1 MPVVSTVFLAL
12 GTIAILG
19 SVIGFLVRDL
29 DIERARR
36 SCSTLV
42 LYVFL
47 PALAFD
53 AVYSAPL
60 GRTFWQV
67 PIVMLVGAI
76 TCLAF
81 AIPVFSL
88 MHSEQTRVAGAL
100 ILGSAFGNVTYLGLP
115 VLRGLFPNQLQQV
128 TEVAI
133 LCEVTVTSLD
143 LIVSSILAPFYGGES
158 GASRGSVILQLIKF
172 PLLWS
177 ALIAVVFNV
186 YHLPVPDF
194 LIAALHLLGQTVSGL
209 MLLILGMAL
218 RSAAA
223 SVALGR
229 AGSVVPPLLIKL
241 ALSPLIVF
249 FLGRMLNLSALALHA
264 TTIEAAMPPQLFTLI
279 VADRFNLDT
288 ENLAVAVMVLTSLS
302 FLTVPLVNK
311 LLI

>member
-1 MPVVSTVFLAL
+1 VVSSVFLAL
-12 GTIAILG
+12 GIIAILG

-29 DIERARR
+29 DVDRARR

-53 AVYSAPL
+53 AIYGAPL
-60 GRTFWQV
+60 GSTFWQV
-67 PIVMLVGAI
+67 PIVMLAGSIA
-76 TCLAF
+76 CLAV

-88 MHSEQTRVAGAL
+88 MRSEEKRVVGAL

-133 LCEVTVTSLD
+133 LCEVTVSSLD
-143 LIVSSILAPFYGGES
+143 LVAGSILARFYGGTAGTS
-158 GASRGSVILQLIKF
+158 LRSLILQLIKF

-186 YHLPVPDF
+186 LHLPLPDF
-194 LIAALHLLGQTVSGL
+194 AIMALHLLGQTVSGL
-209 MLLILGMAL
+209 MILILGMAL
-218 RSAAA
+218 RSSAV
-223 SVALGR
+223 SPTLGKALSLG
-229 AGSVVPPLLIKL
+229 PPLLIKL
-241 ALSPLIVF
+241 ALSPLIVL
-249 FLGRMLNLSALALHA
+249 FLGKTLKLPALALHA
-264 TTIEAAMPPQLFTLI
+264 TTVEAAMPPQLFTLI

-288 ENLAVAVMVLTSLS
+288 ENLAVAVIILTSLS
-302 FLTVPLVNK
+302 FLTVPLINS

>member
-1 MPVVSTVFLAL
+1 VTSTVFFAL
-12 GTIAILG
+12 GIIALLG
-19 SVIGFLVRDL
+19 SIIGFLLRDL
-29 DIERARR
+29 DVERARR

-60 GRTFWQV
+60 GRTVWQV
-67 PIVMLVGAI
+67 PVVMLAGAI
-76 TCLAF
+76 TCLAV

-88 MHSEQTRVAGAL
+88 MRSEKKRVVGAL

-143 LIVSSILAPFYGGES
+143 LIAASVLAPFYGGES
-158 GASRGSVILQLIKF
+158 GTPLRSVILQLIKF

-177 ALIAVVFNV
+177 ALIAVVFNIC
-186 YHLPVPDF
+186 HLPVPDF
-194 LIAALHLLGQTVSGL
+194 AVMALHLLGQTVSGL

-218 RSAAA
+218 RSSAVSAT
-223 SVALGR
+223 LGR
-229 AGSVVPPLLIKL
+229 ASSLAPPLLIKL
-241 ALSPLIVF
+241 ALSPLIVL
-249 FLGRMLNLSALALHA
+249 FLGRIFKLPTLALHA
-264 TTIEAAMPPQLFTLI
+264 TTVEAAMPPQLFTLI

-302 FLTVPLVNK
+302 FLTVPLDNW